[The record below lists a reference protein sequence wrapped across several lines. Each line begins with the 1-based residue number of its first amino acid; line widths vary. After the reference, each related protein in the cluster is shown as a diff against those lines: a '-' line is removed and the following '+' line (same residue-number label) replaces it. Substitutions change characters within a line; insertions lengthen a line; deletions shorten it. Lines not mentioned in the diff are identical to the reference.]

1 MMAMVEAGEYSWKGD
16 IIIIY
21 SQKGHYQKGFRQE
34 GV

>member
-16 IIIIY
+16 II
-21 SQKGHYQKGFRQE
+21 SFTRKKGHYQKGFRQE